1 MKTIK
6 GEYSGNLRCKVEHE
20 TTGTV
25 VLTDAHKDNTSSG
38 FTPPEL
44 FAISFLTC
52 VATMMGY
59 EAEALKIDVSGM
71 KMEVSFDMSKSMPR
85 RISKIEA
92 VLWVPGKIE
101 EHQKELL
108 MKVAKNCPIRHSMHP
123 DIEESIQFH
132 WQGE

>member
-6 GEYSGNLRCKVEHE
+6 GEYKGKLRCKVEHE
-20 TTGTV
+20 VTGTE
-25 VLTDAHKDNTSSG
+25 VLTDANKDNTSSG

-44 FAISFLTC
+44 FAVSFLTC
-52 VATMMGY
+52 VATMLGY

-71 KMEVSFDMSKSMPR
+71 KMEVSFDMSKSVPR

-101 EHQKELL
+101 EHQKQLL